1 MASELEVIGW
11 RRGRLWFLDQRLL
24 PEEEH
29 IVETEEPEEVCT
41 ALKSLAIRGA
51 PLIGIAAAY
60 GMALG
65 FRPGAWEAEGDL
77 PSRIERLATVFLSTR
92 PTAVNLTKAVDR
104 VKRAALA
111 HSGSGEH
118 AAEAVLREAR
128 MIHEEEKAMCRGIA
142 DHGAEL
148 LLPGSVVVTHCNSG
162 ALATGGIGTALGVI
176 RRAWERGTL
185 RHVYMNE
192 TRPLL
197 QGARLTA
204 WELGKLGIPATLT
217 ADSVSAFLMQ
227 QGRVHSV
234 IVGADRI
241 AANGDTANKIG
252 TYALAVAA
260 QHHGIPFY
268 VAAPTSTVD
277 LATPSG
283 KDIPIEIRSEDELVM
298 LGSRRVAPKGTAV
311 YSPAFDVTPGSLIT
325 AIVTERGVL
334 RPPYESSLAAAG
346 ERVQA

>member
-1 MASELEVIGW
+1 MASDLEVIGW
-11 RRGRLWFLDQRLL
+11 REGKLWFLDQRLL
-24 PEEEH
+24 PAEER
-29 IVETEEPEEVCT
+29 IVETEEPEEVCR

-65 FRPGAWEAEGDL
+65 LRSGMWEEEGL
-77 PSRIERLATVFLSTR
+77 GSRLERLATLFLSTR
-92 PTAVNLTKAVDR
+92 PTAVNLFKAVDR
-104 VKRAALA
+104 VRRSVFA
-111 HSGSGEH
+111 HRGSGEN
-118 AAEAVLREAR
+118 AAEAALREAR
-128 MIHEEEKAMCRGIA
+128 MIHEEEQAMCRGIA
-142 DHGAEL
+142 DHGANL
-148 LLPGSVVVTHCNSG
+148 LSPGSVVLTHCNSG

-204 WELGKLGIPATLT
+204 WELGKLGIPATLIV
-217 ADSVSAFLMQ
+217 DSASAFLMQ
-227 QGRVHSV
+227 GGRVHAV

-252 TYALAVAA
+252 TYALALAA
-260 QHHGIPFY
+260 HHHGIPFY
-268 VAAPTSTVD
+268 VAAPTSTID
-277 LATPSG
+277 LAARAG
-283 KDIPIEIRSEDELVM
+283 KDIPIEVRSEEELVM
-298 LGSRRVAPKGTAV
+298 LGSKRVAPEGTAA
-311 YSPAFDVTPGSLIT
+311 YNPAFDVTPGSLIT
-325 AIVTERGVL
+325 AIVTERGVV
-334 RPPYESSLAAAG
+334 RPPYTASLAATE